1 MKKRNLI
8 WIAVLAIGL
17 AVSLIMILKPESLP
31 VETGRVTRGPI
42 EEVIEAEGK
51 TRVLDRFI
59 IAAPVAGK
67 MARIELHRGDMVGR
81 GSVIT
86 TISPLPLNPL
96 DPRQTTGGNA
106 RVASAMSV
114 QREAEALVERTRI
127 ECDQA
132 RRERVRLEK
141 LVETG
146 DESQQDFE
154 RARNAENVCFR
165 QLEAARF
172 KVEAAR
178 AEVDAARAALIEY
191 QAPAKSSTPVTVRSP
206 VSGRVLSLVEE
217 SERVVSA
224 GAPLLELSN
233 PSNLEIVIDVLTTD
247 AVRIVPGTPV
257 RIRNWGGNRVLSAK
271 VRLIEPSAFTKVSAL
286 GIEEQRVN
294 VIADF
299 IDQAEPLGDGYRVEA
314 DIVVRR
320 SDDVL
325 KAPAS
330 ALFRCAEEWCVF
342 TIEDGR
348 ARQTNIKTG
357 HRTPLEVEILEG
369 LPAGAEVI
377 VHPTS
382 EIRDGLRVR
391 SRNIP
396 VSPASGSPE

>member
-31 VETGRVTRGPI
+31 VETGRVMRGPL

-67 MARIELHRGDMVGR
+67 MARIELHRGDIVGR
-81 GSVIT
+81 GSLIT

-191 QAPAKSSTPVTVRSP
+191 QGPAKSSAPVTVRSP

-224 GAPLLELSN
+224 GTPLLELSN

-257 RIRNWGGNRVLSAK
+257 RIRNWGGDRVLSAK

-314 DIVVRR
+314 DIVVWR

-330 ALFRCAEEWCVF
+330 ALFRCAEKWCVF
-342 TIEDGR
+342 AIEDGR
-348 ARQTNIKTG
+348 ARQTQIKTG

-369 LPAGAEVI
+369 LSAGAEVI

-396 VSPASGSPE
+396 VSTTSGSGK